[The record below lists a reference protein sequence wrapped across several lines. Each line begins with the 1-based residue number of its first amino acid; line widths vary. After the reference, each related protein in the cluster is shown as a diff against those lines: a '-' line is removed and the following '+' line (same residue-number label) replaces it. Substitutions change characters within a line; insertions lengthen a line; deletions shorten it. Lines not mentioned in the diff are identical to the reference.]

1 MIKNKRTYQHK
12 RYTTAKKYLDN
23 TLGDK
28 KERMIVKLYVS
39 VLMILF
45 SLAIANVNNPKAEKL
60 QLSLKTAISQS
71 ITAQQ
76 AKEIS
81 QKGIEKIM
89 TFKGNDVAKKV
100 EDTVEE
106 VFLPN
111 DAATVN

>member
-1 MIKNKRTYQHK
+1 MIKTKRTYPK
-12 RYTTAKKYLDN
+12 KNYTTAKKYDDN
-23 TLGDK
+23 TFAEK
-28 KERMIVKLYVS
+28 KERMMVKVYVS
-39 VLMILF
+39 ALMLVLTF
-45 SLAIANVNNPKAEKL
+45 AIANVNNPKAEKL

>member
-1 MIKNKRTYQHK
+1 MKNKRVYPHK
-12 RYTTAKKYLDN
+12 KFTTTKKQGDN
-23 TLGDK
+23 IIEER
-28 KERMIVKLYVS
+28 KERMMVKVYVS
-39 VLMILF
+39 ALMIVMT
-45 SLAIANVNNPKAEKL
+45 LAISNLNNPKAEEL

-76 AKEIS
+76 ARQIS

-89 TFKGNDVAKKV
+89 TFRGKDVTKKV

-111 DAATVN
+111 DASTVN